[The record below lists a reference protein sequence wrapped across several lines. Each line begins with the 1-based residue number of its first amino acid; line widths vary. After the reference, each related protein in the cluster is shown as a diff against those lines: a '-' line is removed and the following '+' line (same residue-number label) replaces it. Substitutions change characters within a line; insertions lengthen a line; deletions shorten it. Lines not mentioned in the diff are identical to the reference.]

1 MLELNKDEVAVVV
14 GIRKEDLAYL
24 KDLMERNG
32 LSLDHLQRYEVKH
45 FIKWLK
51 ERELPST

>member
-1 MLELNKDEVAVVV
+1 MLKVNKDEVAVVV
-14 GIRKEDLAYL
+14 VIRKEDLAYL
-24 KDLMERNG
+24 EDRTERDG
-32 LSLDHLQRYEVKH
+32 ISLEHIQRYGVKH